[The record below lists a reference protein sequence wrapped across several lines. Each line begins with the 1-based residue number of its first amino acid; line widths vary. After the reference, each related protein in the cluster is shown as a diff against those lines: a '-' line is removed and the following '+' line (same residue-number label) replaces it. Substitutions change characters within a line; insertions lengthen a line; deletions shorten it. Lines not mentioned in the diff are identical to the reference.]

1 MYMKKGIPDALYE
14 DIKEK
19 YRKIADKRPDIT
31 QEKLNELFESEVK
44 YYKEIYETIEKMY
57 EEMIDENDI

>member
-1 MYMKKGIPDALYE
+1 MKNGIPNALYE

-19 YRKIADKRPDIT
+19 YSKTADKRPDIT

-44 YYKEIYETIEKMY
+44 YYQEIYETLEKMY
-57 EEMIDENDI
+57 EETIDENDI